1 MYDSKGMG
9 FCFELDFMFVTSVLS
24 YISCLWLPTKMLL
37 LENPSYK
44 HEIKLKT
51 LVNRHQTLAVIHECG

>member
-1 MYDSKGMG
+1 
-9 FCFELDFMFVTSVLS
+9 MFV
-24 YISCLWLPTKMLL
+24 LWPPTKMLL

-51 LVNRHQTLAVIHECG
+51 LVNRDTKPLLSFMNADRFYFRCYLIKMRGGVGGDVCGQT